1 MMFKKSKLHTAITDG
16 DIARMKEVLAQGVD
30 PDHEDDY
37 GRSFLWF
44 AVNRGNLAAVQ
55 TLVEAGA
62 AVTVANKYNGTVLQV
77 AARKGSVEIAS
88 YLLEK
93 NPKLLEQRDR
103 EGNTA
108 LHTAAESG
116 YPDLVAFLIE
126 KGLDANAKNFNNRS
140 PLSLAQKNNHHEVAD
155 LLKPYAPA
163 RMRLVSALD
172 PEAPSAPAAEVAP
185 LSDAWRKLPGERI
198 AHVAVEEA
206 IGYRIT
212 EIFNFSAREKT
223 TLYRNLESNAETVET
238 RGFDAIGDKA
248 PIEQALEELRKRG
261 GVSEPSSVTGFEKKK
276 LTP

>member
-1 MMFKKSKLHTAITDG
+1 MMFKKSKLHNAISDG
-16 DIARMKEVLAQGVD
+16 DIARMKEVLASGVD

-62 AVTVANKYNGTVLQV
+62 AVTTANKYNGTLLQV

-88 YLLEK
+88 YLLDK
-93 NPKLLEQRDR
+93 NPKLLESRDR

-126 KGLDANAKNFNNRS
+126 KGLDANAKNFSNRS
-140 PLSLAQKNNHHEVAD
+140 PLSLAQKNNHHEVSD

-163 RMRLVSALD
+163 RMRLVPALD
-172 PEAPSAPAAEVAP
+172 PAPVEEVAP

-238 RGFDAIGDKA
+238 RAFDAIGDKT

-261 GVSEPSSVTGFEKKK
+261 GISEPSSVTGFEKKK
-276 LTP
+276 LAP

>member
-1 MMFKKSKLHTAITDG
+1 MMFKKSKLHNAIQDG
-16 DIARMKEVLAQGVD
+16 DIARMKEVLAEGVD

-55 TLVEAGA
+55 ALVEAGA
-62 AVTVANKYNGTVLQV
+62 AVNTAAKYTGTLLQV
-77 AARKGSVEIAS
+77 AARKGSVDIAS

-93 NPKLLEQRDR
+93 NPKLLESRDR
-103 EGNTA
+103 DGNTA

-126 KGLDANAKNFNNRS
+126 KGLDANAKNFSNRS
-140 PLSLAQKNNHHEVAD
+140 PLSLAQKNNHHEVSD

-163 RMRLVSALD
+163 RMRLVPALD
-172 PEAPSAPAAEVAP
+172 PAPVSEVAP
-185 LSDAWRKLPGERI
+185 LSDEWRKLPGERI

-248 PIEQALEELRKRG
+248 PIEQALEEPRKRG
-261 GVSEPSSVTGFEKKK
+261 GISEPSSVTGFEKKK
-276 LTP
+276 LAP

>member
-1 MMFKKSKLHTAITDG
+1 MMFKKSKLYTAITDG

-163 RMRLVSALD
+163 RMRLVPALD
-172 PEAPSAPAAEVAP
+172 PEAAPAAVAEAAP

>member
-1 MMFKKSKLHTAITDG
+1 MMFKKSKLQNAIQDG

-30 PDHEDDY
+30 PNYEDDF

-44 AVNRGNLAAVQ
+44 AINRGNLAAVQ
-55 TLVEAGA
+55 ALVEAGA
-62 AVTVANKYNGTVLQV
+62 NVTTANNYNGTLLQV

-88 YLLEK
+88 YLLDK
-93 NPKLLEQRDR
+93 NPKLLELRDR
-103 EGNTA
+103 DGNSA
-108 LHTAAESG
+108 LHTAAEFG

-140 PLSLAQKNNHHEVAD
+140 PLSMAQKNKHQEVAD

-163 RMRLVSALD
+163 RMKLVPAL
-172 PEAPSAPAAEVAP
+172 EAAPVAETPA
-185 LSDAWRKLPGERI
+185 LADEWRKLPGERI
-198 AHVAVEEA
+198 ARVSVEEA

-223 TLYRNLESNAETVET
+223 TLYRNLESSAETVET
-238 RGFDAIGDKA
+238 RTFDAIGDKA

-276 LTP
+276 LAP

>member
-1 MMFKKSKLHTAITDG
+1 MMFKKSKLSNAISEG
-16 DIARMKEVLAQGVD
+16 DITRMNEVLAQGVD
-30 PDHEDDY
+30 PDYEDDY

-55 TLVEAGA
+55 ALVDAGA
-62 AVTVANKYNGTVLQV
+62 TVTAASKYNGTLLQA
-77 AARKGSVEIAS
+77 AARKGSVEIAA
-88 YLLEK
+88 YLLDK
-93 NPKLLEQRDR
+93 NPKLLESRDR
-103 EGNTA
+103 DGNTA
-108 LHTAAESG
+108 LHTAAETG

-140 PLSLAQKNNHHEVAD
+140 PLSLAQKNNHAEVSD
-155 LLKPYAPA
+155 LLKPYTPS
-163 RMRLVSALD
+163 RMRLVPALD
-172 PEAPSAPAAEVAP
+172 PAPVAVEEIAP
-185 LSDAWRKLPGERI
+185 LSDEWRKLPGERI

-238 RGFDAIGDKA
+238 RGFDAIGDKT
-248 PIEQALEELRKRG
+248 PIEQALEQLRKRG
-261 GVSEPSSVTGFEKKK
+261 GISEPSSVTGFEKKK

>member
-1 MMFKKSKLHTAITDG
+1 MMFKKSKLHSAISDG
-16 DIARMKEVLAQGVD
+16 DITRMKEVLAQGVD
-30 PDHEDDY
+30 PDYEDDY

-62 AVTVANKYNGTVLQV
+62 AVTTANKYNGTVLQV

-88 YLLEK
+88 YLLDK
-93 NPKLLEQRDR
+93 NPKLLEARDR
-103 EGNTA
+103 DGNTA

-126 KGLDANAKNFNNRS
+126 KGLDANTKNFNNRS

-163 RMRLVSALD
+163 RMRLVPA
-172 PEAPSAPAAEVAP
+172 PESESGPAPAEEPPALADE
-185 LSDAWRKLPGERI
+185 WRKLPGERI

-238 RGFDAIGDKA
+238 RSFDAMGDKG

-261 GVSEPSSVTGFEKKK
+261 GLSEPSSVTGFEKKK
-276 LTP
+276 LAP

>member
-1 MMFKKSKLHTAITDG
+1 MMFKKSKLHSAISDG
-16 DIARMKEVLAQGVD
+16 DIARMKEVLASGVD

-44 AVNRGNLAAVQ
+44 AVNRGNLLAVQ
-55 TLVEAGA
+55 TLVDAGA
-62 AVTVANKYNGTVLQV
+62 AVTVANKYNGTLLQV

-88 YLLEK
+88 YLLDK

-103 EGNTA
+103 DGNTA

-126 KGLDANAKNFNNRS
+126 KGLDANAKNFSNRS
-140 PLSLAQKNNHHEVAD
+140 PLSLAQKNNHLEVVD

-163 RMRLVSALD
+163 RMRLVPALE
-172 PEAPSAPAAEVAP
+172 PAAVEEAPP
-185 LSDAWRKLPGERI
+185 LSDEWRKLPGERI

-261 GVSEPSSVTGFEKKK
+261 GISEPSSVTGFEKKK
-276 LTP
+276 LAP